1 MPENSP
7 THTNT
12 PPLPLSLSLV
22 LHHLLPSAF
31 SPFSSMISMLSS
43 TKEKNPPADNDASV
57 EALSGQKAKDI
68 KGWDFHDKEA

>member
-1 MPENSP
+1 
-7 THTNT
+7 
-12 PPLPLSLSLV
+12 
-22 LHHLLPSAF
+22 
-31 SPFSSMISMLSS
+31 MISMLSS